1 MAKAMGSNSVQLN
14 IAKRGKSRT
23 TGMQPGLFFDV
34 LPWLVSGLDIA
45 ECAIV
50 QSVCFGSLGPRS
62 LKRTARQVVTFE
74 NP

>member
-14 IAKRGKSRT
+14 ITKRGKSRSI
-23 TGMQPGLFFDV
+23 GMQPGLFFDV
-34 LPWLVSGLDIA
+34 LHGLVSGLDIV

-50 QSVCFGSLGPRS
+50 QSVCFGPLGSRS
-62 LKRTARQVVTFE
+62 LKRAARQVVAFE